1 MPDAEERNRLNK
13 ISEIHSYCEGFNG
26 RLAKYRAL
34 MIRELCV
41 KGGSLLDIGAG
52 EGFLTKMIAKDFDYI
67 EVVEASP
74 LYMEKAKSAL
84 EGYPVVFHNK
94 LIEDFNSSSQFDI
107 VLASG
112 VLEHVT
118 EPQII
123 LGKIKKWLKKD
134 GKFIGL
140 VPNAKAFH
148 RWIGLKMGLINDFH
162 ELGPQ
167 DLKVG
172 HRRYYDLAMLKDETS
187 TAGFSVVRSGGI
199 FFKILP
205 NAQMALLSEEYC
217 DALFSIG
224 KDFPDLCAEIFII
237 CKSDH

>member
-1 MPDAEERNRLNK
+1 MRLQHV
-13 ISEIHSYCEGFNG
+13 SETHSYGEGFNG

-34 MIRELCV
+34 MIRELHV
-41 KGGSLLDIGAG
+41 RGGTLLDLGAG
-52 EGFLTKMIAKDFDYI
+52 EGLLTKLIARDFDCI

-84 EGYPVVFHNK
+84 EGYPAVFHNK
-94 LIEDFNSSSQFDI
+94 LIEDFDSSSEFDI

-112 VLEHVT
+112 VLEHVN
-118 EPQII
+118 EPQRI

-148 RWIGLKMGLINDFH
+148 RRIGLQMGLINDLH

-172 HRRYYDLAMLKDETS
+172 HRRYYDLSMLRDEAS
-187 TAGFSVVRSGGI
+187 NAGFSVVRSGGI

-205 NAQMALLSEEYC
+205 NAQMEPLSEEYC

-224 KDFPDLCAEIFII
+224 RDFPDLCAEIFIV
-237 CKSDH
+237 CKKCTNDF